1 MRYRFLVIALLATA
15 QPAVAVPVPM
25 VDVPA
30 MAHASD
36 LIVVGRA
43 SQAENNLAPFLVSV
57 DRVLKGIPPRR
68 LVVEPALSSE
78 DYPAVQERQ
87 YGIFFLQ
94 RQPGGSYA
102 VTDPFHPALVAS
114 PQRLPNQ
121 QKSTDVLVGLV
132 GELIGAASPAGCKRP
147 SLRPTGTGAGVGR
160 QARCVALSHRR
171 DRYCLKSR
179 YDAALRRM
187 K

>member
-1 MRYRFLVIALLATA
+1 M

-25 VDVPA
+25 ADVPA
-30 MAHASD
+30 MAQASD

-43 SQAENNLAPFLVSV
+43 TQAENSLGPFLVTV
-57 DRVLKGIPPRR
+57 DRVLKGTGLPRR
-68 LVVEPALSSE
+68 LVVEPDPPSQ

-114 PQRLPNQ
+114 PRRVPNQ
-121 QKSTDVLVGLV
+121 QKSTDVLAGLV
-132 GELIGAASPAGCKRP
+132 GELIGVLRSSPAN
-147 SLRPTGTGAGVGR
+147 LRVR
-160 QARCVALSHRR
+160 SKVMHSRCGFS
-171 DRYCLKSR
+171 
-179 YDAALRRM
+179 
-187 K
+187 